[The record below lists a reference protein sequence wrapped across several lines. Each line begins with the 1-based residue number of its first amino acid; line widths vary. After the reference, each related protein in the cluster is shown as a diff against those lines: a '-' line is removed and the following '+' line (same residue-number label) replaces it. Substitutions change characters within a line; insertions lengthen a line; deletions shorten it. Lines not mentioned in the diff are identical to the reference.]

1 MSCSFLRDV
10 PRLQNKNVSACRNRP
25 RRFRL
30 PTVGTITV
38 GCQGLERS
46 GKQKIFQAL
55 RNLEKFLR
63 PLTTNCYCATVP
75 ASQAGTPYSL
85 RPRRAVCNTS
95 PSPQLLLEHISCV
108 TSFSQGVKKTLDIRP
123 FFLLYVNSFRIFMLD
138 KSLAGCFSFVPR
150 KSPCLG
156 RASRGRYPALDRRIT
171 HEGSQALTQGVPC
184 CPPTSCGHAFAR
196 LFLPAAGSG
205 AR

>member
-63 PLTTNCYCATVP
+63 PLTANCYCATAP
-75 ASQAGTPYSL
+75 AHGRGSSFS
-85 RPRRAVCNTS
+85 RPRRAVCNTF

-108 TSFSQGVKKTLDIRP
+108 TSFSQGVKKILDICQLADYSNLLQIILDFWPGPPETGPRLKGAAPALYICSGASTPMRASP
-123 FFLLYVNSFRIFMLD
+123 FFSTIRVS
-138 KSLAGCFSFVPR
+138 S
-150 KSPCLG
+150 
-156 RASRGRYPALDRRIT
+156 ASRSRARARAGASSRMW
-171 HEGSQALTQGVPC
+171 QAV
-184 CPPTSCGHAFAR
+184 
-196 LFLPAAGSG
+196 
-205 AR
+205 

>member
-1 MSCSFLRDV
+1 MIMALLLPPGRA
-10 PRLQNKNVSACRNRP
+10 RLQNKNVSACRNRP

-95 PSPQLLLEHISCV
+95 PSLQLLLEHISCV
-108 TSFSQGVKKTLDIRP
+108 TSFSQGVKKILDIRP
-123 FFLLYVNSFRIFMLD
+123 TSHHRKSKGFSLD
-138 KSLAGCFSFVPR
+138 KFPLN
-150 KSPCLG
+150 L
-156 RASRGRYPALDRRIT
+156 YN
-171 HEGSQALTQGVPC
+171 
-184 CPPTSCGHAFAR
+184 SCVEAIEYG
-196 LFLPAAGSG
+196 P
-205 AR
+205 

>member
-63 PLTTNCYCATVP
+63 PLTANCYCATAP
-75 ASQAGTPYSL
+75 AHGRGSSFS
-85 RPRRAVCNTS
+85 RPRHAVCNTF

-108 TSFSQGVKKTLDIRP
+108 TSFSQGVKKILDICQLADYSNLLQIILDFWPGPPETGPRLKGAAPALYICSGASTPMRASP
-123 FFLLYVNSFRIFMLD
+123 FFSTIRVS
-138 KSLAGCFSFVPR
+138 S
-150 KSPCLG
+150 
-156 RASRGRYPALDRRIT
+156 ASRSRARARAGASSRMW
-171 HEGSQALTQGVPC
+171 QAV
-184 CPPTSCGHAFAR
+184 
-196 LFLPAAGSG
+196 
-205 AR
+205 

>member
-63 PLTTNCYCATVP
+63 PLTANCYCATAP
-75 ASQAGTPYSL
+75 AHGRGSSFF
-85 RPRRAVCNTS
+85 RPRRAVCNTF
-95 PSPQLLLEHISCV
+95 PSPQQLRQDDSCV
-108 TSFSQGVKKTLDIRP
+108 TLACIPLGGMSK
-123 FFLLYVNSFRIFMLD
+123 FFLTFTRYLRHFRQKRRHRRD
-138 KSLAGCFSFVPR
+138 TGPFSVEISRFFQPL
-150 KSPCLG
+150 S
-156 RASRGRYPALDRRIT
+156 RADYKKQRFWNCS
-171 HEGSQALTQGVPC
+171 
-184 CPPTSCGHAFAR
+184 
-196 LFLPAAGSG
+196 
-205 AR
+205 

>member
-1 MSCSFLRDV
+1 MLCSFLRDV
-10 PRLQNKNVSACRNRP
+10 PRPQNKNVSACRNRP

-63 PLTTNCYCATVP
+63 PLTANCYCATAP
-75 ASQAGTPYSL
+75 AHGRGSSFS
-85 RPRRAVCNTS
+85 RPRRAVCNTF

-108 TSFSQGVKKTLDIRP
+108 TSFSQGVKKTLDIRRRKRGEKKGKNRLA
-123 FFLLYVNSFRIFMLD
+123 FWRDCQYNVLCNFMD
-138 KSLAGCFSFVPR
+138 TLAV
-150 KSPCLG
+150 
-156 RASRGRYPALDRRIT
+156 I
-171 HEGSQALTQGVPC
+171 
-184 CPPTSCGHAFAR
+184 R
-196 LFLPAAGSG
+196 LS
-205 AR
+205 